1 MGHTE
6 RATAKTSAMS
16 ENQTVMP
23 RALLVPVKGILLPDH
38 IAKDL
43 DAVSAFCPHP
53 SDILIAAFPKSGST
67 WTAEIVDQLLHNGDV
82 ESCRRAPI
90 TVRTAFLEICRKSSG
105 LHQLKEMAPPR
116 VIKTHLPIQMVPV
129 GFWEKKCKTIYVARN
144 AKDTVVSFYHFHH
157 MNLASPEPGPW
168 ESFVHK
174 FMHGELAWGYWHD
187 HVKGFW
193 EEQEK
198 RDILYLFY
206 EDMKE
211 NPRREVERI
220 MKYLDLSLSDDD
232 IGHIV
237 ELTTFK
243 NMKENPMTNFSFFPP
258 EIYNQSISKF
268 MRKGEVG
275 DWKNHFTPEQSAA
288 FDEDYEKK
296 MKQVFIDL
304 I

>member
-1 MGHTE
+1 MLLLALRLWLASLPSTCFESILSGIFHRTCAYWGLVAGHLKTNKVSRSQVEIQTAPQNGVSIHSSIVLPSLESLEWIGWIGE
-6 RATAKTSAMS
+6 RNIS
-16 ENQTVMP
+16 
-23 RALLVPVKGILLPDH
+23 VPSHVPYQGKPLSHSIWNKLTG
-38 IAKDL
+38 
-43 DAVSAFCPHP
+43 
-53 SDILIAAFPKSGST
+53 
-67 WTAEIVDQLLHNGDV
+67 AEIF
-82 ESCRRAPI
+82 RI
-90 TVRTAFLEICRKSSG
+90 
-105 LHQLKEMAPPR
+105 
-116 VIKTHLPIQMVPV
+116 
-129 GFWEKKCKTIYVARN
+129 
-144 AKDTVVSFYHFHH
+144 
-157 MNLASPEPGPW
+157 
-168 ESFVHK
+168 
-174 FMHGELAWGYWHD
+174 LAWGYWHD

-296 MKQVFIDL
+296 MKQANIPFKTEL
-304 I
+304 